1 MKNMFTNYL
10 KIAWRNL
17 LRNKGFSVL
26 NIVGLSIGLAV
37 TALILIWINFEL
49 GFDKFHEKTDRI
61 YQVNNQYPVEGEIW
75 TWNSTPKIMA
85 SVIEKDYPEVEGVS
99 RYFYETPFLFSRDE
113 KRIKSTG
120 TIVDPDFL
128 KMFSFPLVEGD
139 IETVFEEVNS
149 VVITQKFAAKM
160 FGDESPMGKIVKVD
174 NVDNFKV
181 TGILEDLPENTEF
194 TFEFLMP
201 WAYLKQKDWDDE
213 NWGNNSIATYVLLKE
228 GTDYAVFS
236 EKIKSLRKNYD
247 QESPEME
254 TLLYPFS
261 RTWLYNEFENGK
273 EIGGRIALIQMF
285 GIIAAIILIIACIN
299 FMNLST
305 ARSEKRAKEV
315 GIRKVIGAEKCS
327 LVAQFLGESILI
339 SCISGMLAFLM
350 VMLTLPQFSIFVDKP
365 LSLDVTTPLFWLSA
379 VGMILFTGILAGS
392 YPALYLS
399 GFKPSA
405 VLKGT
410 FKKMNGT
417 VTPRKVMVVLQFAA
431 AIILITA
438 SIIVTQ
444 QLQKVQDRQS
454 GYIKNNLIYTIMEGD
469 VEQNYMLIK
478 EELLTSGTATSVT
491 KTSAPIT
498 EGWSNT
504 WGFEW
509 TGKEEGNK
517 TIVQRFIADDAIAKT
532 TGIELIEGRDF
543 DLKKYPTDST
553 AAIIN
558 EAAVALMNFDE
569 PLGQIIKDN
578 GIEWHVVGVAK
589 DFVLNSPFQKIQPMV
604 IEGAKAW
611 FSVIHIKFNENLE
624 TTELL
629 AQTDAIFKKYNPE
642 YPFSYEFVDQEYAK
656 KFDDEKRTGQMV
668 TLFTLLTIFIS
679 CLGLFGLASYMAE
692 NRIKEI
698 GVRKVLG
705 ASVRSITTLLSVD
718 FLKLVLISIVVAIPV
733 SWYVMSDWLE
743 GFAYRIT
750 ISWWIFVLAGFSALI
765 IAFVTVSFQ
774 AIRAARANPI
784 KSLRTE

>member
-1 MKNMFTNYL
+1 MFTNYL

-99 RYFYETPFLFSRDE
+99 RYFYEIPFLFSRDE

-201 WAYLKQKDWDDE
+201 WAYLKQKGWDDE
-213 NWGNNSIATYVLLKE
+213 NWGNNSIATYVLLNE

-273 EIGGRIALIQMF
+273 EIRGRIALIRMF

-315 GIRKVIGAEKCS
+315 GIRKVIGAEKYS
-327 LVAQFLGESILI
+327 LVSQFLGESILI

-350 VMLTLPQFSIFVDKP
+350 VMLTLPQFSIFIDKP
-365 LSLDVTTPLFWLSA
+365 LSVDVTTPLFWFSA

-444 QLQKVQDRQS
+444 QLKKVQDRQS

-469 VEQNYMLIK
+469 VEQNYKLIK

-509 TGKEEGNK
+509 AGKEEGNK
-517 TIVQRFIADDAIAKT
+517 TIVQRFIADDAIAQT

-611 FSVIHIKFNENLE
+611 FNVIHIKFNENLE

-718 FLKLVLISIVVAIPV
+718 FLKLVLISILVAIPV